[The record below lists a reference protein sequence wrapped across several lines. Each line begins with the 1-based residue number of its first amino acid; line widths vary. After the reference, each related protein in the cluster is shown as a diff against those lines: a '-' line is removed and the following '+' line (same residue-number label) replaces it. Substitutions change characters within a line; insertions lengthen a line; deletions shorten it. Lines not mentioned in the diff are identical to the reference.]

1 MPRVIHL
8 RLGDAVCGNT
18 SAMRQRRPHSAHDT
32 IATIRR
38 LNSTDGAILWG
49 SHNEMCIDASLK
61 YVKHVSEMTGWQ
73 ILEGSADEHLCL
85 MIKAKL
91 FIAGVGSY
99 SQLAV
104 ELRNASGLPSLMELT
119 EMRAKSSSS
128 AHDEPRARPSSSTS
142 AHDEPRHGHWHYP
155 SRNGGGRS
163 RSGGRSDRR
172 RWDASPRGG
181 DAMTEM
187 MKTTKTTKQQ
197 DSGLEGGR
205 GGGGSDTLDVK
216 KQINPATSSP
226 DAAFVVD
233 AEIEAYL
240 EKLQTRLH
248 DVTICSDDDV
258 APQGGGGPCPVWWLQ
273 IEARWRLRF
282 IAAEQLMILRHAKR
296 FGGEFLPTSNRPI
309 GKLAKHLAQLKPLV
323 SLFDYWEPL
332 FSCSDEER
340 VPSDV
345 LGDGPKWLCGPSQH
359 RRLPDNGGSGNEAA
373 AATEVRQPPC
383 RVFSGG
389 SNFDDGLER
398 GMFDLAGCEAYI
410 IDPTLMPGER
420 LTAFEARL
428 ARCVFFARDTKLSCA
443 VLTGT

>member
-1 MPRVIHL
+1 
-8 RLGDAVCGNT
+8 
-18 SAMRQRRPHSAHDT
+18 
-32 IATIRR
+32 
-38 LNSTDGAILWG
+38 
-49 SHNEMCIDASLK
+49 
-61 YVKHVSEMTGWQ
+61 
-73 ILEGSADEHLCL
+73 
-85 MIKAKL
+85 
-91 FIAGVGSY
+91 
-99 SQLAV
+99 
-104 ELRNASGLPSLMELT
+104 
-119 EMRAKSSSS
+119 
-128 AHDEPRARPSSSTS
+128 
-142 AHDEPRHGHWHYP
+142 
-155 SRNGGGRS
+155 
-163 RSGGRSDRR
+163 
-172 RWDASPRGG
+172 
-181 DAMTEM
+181 MTEM

-428 ARCVFFARDTKLSCA
+428 ARYGAILNTSVGVGGAVDDSDVGSGGMPSRRYPMLQTRGGERPLVPLGDLLLDRWRRSPTTSEPSSPMIHVA
-443 VLTGT
+443 VLKLDIEGAELGALQDLWRLCAAGALAVDQLTVEVHAAVESPLQLSDLHAMFASAPACGLMLHHKEVNTWGCRGIFCVEFSWVSQAHARRVMEATMVL